1 MSKLR
6 DNIKNVRRQI
16 EMATERSGREPGSVK
31 LLLATKT
38 VTAEILRE
46 AVAAGETYF
55 GENKVQEGRA
65 KAMALD
71 ATSVTWSMIG
81 HLQTNKVKDVI
92 GYAQEVQSLDRLS
105 LAEALDRHLQRAGR
119 ELDVLVQVNTSA
131 EITKYGLAPDGVLPF
146 LRSLTA
152 FRSLRV
158 RGFMT
163 LASFTANELEI
174 RRCFRLLKNIQEH
187 AAQET
192 SLGVDLKTLSMG
204 MSNDFQIAI
213 EEGAT
218 LVRIGQ
224 AVFGARHT
232 SDLDYWPN

>member
-1 MSKLR
+1 MSNLR

-65 KAMALD
+65 KATALD
-71 ATSVTWSMIG
+71 AKSVTWSMIG
-81 HLQTNKVKDVI
+81 HLQTNKAKDVI
-92 GYAQEVQSLDRLS
+92 GYVQEVQSLDRLS
-105 LAEALDRHLQRAGR
+105 LAETLDRHLQRAGR
-119 ELDVLVQVNTSA
+119 ELDVLVQVKTSA
-131 EITKYGLAPDGVLPF
+131 ETTKYGLPPDDVLPF

-152 FRSLRV
+152 FHGLRV
-158 RGFMT
+158 KGFMT

-174 RRCFRLLKNIQEH
+174 RRCFRLLKSIQQH
-187 AAQET
+187 AAQAAPQ
-192 SLGVDLKTLSMG
+192 GADLEILSMG
-204 MSNDFQIAI
+204 MSNDFKIAI

-218 LVRIGQ
+218 VVRVGQ

-232 SDLDYWPN
+232 SDLYYWPD